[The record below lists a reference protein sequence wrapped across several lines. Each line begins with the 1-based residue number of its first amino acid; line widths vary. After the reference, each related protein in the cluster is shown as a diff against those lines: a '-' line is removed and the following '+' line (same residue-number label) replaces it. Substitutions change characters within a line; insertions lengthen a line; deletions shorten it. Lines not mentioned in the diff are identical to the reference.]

1 MRKSLVIIVFLV
13 SSAATVLVPHA
24 AYATLPI
31 GSQSRV
37 SFMGSDGD
45 VNRIGIYPDSAYSS
59 QSDRSLVVWEGNN
72 EATVGEYEIYGRII
86 DGQGNPVTD
95 QFRISD
101 MGPDAN
107 VNFSAST
114 PAIAYN
120 PQANEFLVVWYGDD
134 TTDGEYEIF
143 GQRIS
148 AEGVE
153 IGTNDFRISDAGPDG
168 SSQYL
173 AWYPSVTYNHG
184 SNNYLVVWNGD
195 DTTPGNNESEVFG
208 QTLASNG
215 IETGT
220 NDFRISSM
228 GNDGDTTMAAYEA
241 SLISSTNANE
251 FLVVWYG
258 DDTTDEE
265 FEVYGQRI
273 SAEGTELGSDD
284 FHISDMGPD
293 GNTTFSAYFPSV
305 AYDSYSNAYLV
316 TWHGVD
322 SVPGIDDREIFGQR
336 LSADGS
342 EIGTNDFRIS
352 NMGPDGNASYSA
364 YTPKV
369 TYNSGAEEFLTVWNA
384 TGGDFASNEYEIYGQ
399 RLASDGAE
407 TGTND
412 LRISAMGPDG
422 DIKYNAFDPSLIY
435 NSRSNE
441 YLAIWWGDDNSGGLV
456 DSEYEIFARR
466 TGAGVLVDRTAP
478 KITVKIKKFKLGKG
492 KKRPKIRM
500 ELLCDENCSATYG
513 TTFLPKKRVKG
524 LSKLKTG
531 SVALAAGKAKT
542 VTVRL
547 TKKQAKKLRKAA
559 KPVRKKGRKRRK
571 RKRLKVKVEASARDA
586 AGNETTSSATRKI
599 AR

>member
-1 MRKSLVIIVFLV
+1 MRKKLAILIFLV
-13 SSAATVLVPHA
+13 TGAATALEPYA

-45 VNRIGIYPDSAYSS
+45 VNRIAINPASAYSP

-72 EATVGEYEIYGRII
+72 EATVGEYEIYGRIL
-86 DGQGNPVTD
+86 DGQGNPVTN

-107 VNFSAST
+107 ANFNAST
-114 PAIAYN
+114 SAVAYN
-120 PQANEFLVVWYGDD
+120 SQADEFLVVWHGDD
-134 TTDGEYEIF
+134 TTHNEYEIY
-143 GQRIS
+143 GQRVS
-148 AEGVE
+148 VDGTEL
-153 IGTNDFRISDAGPDG
+153 GTNDFRISDAGPDG
-168 SSQYL
+168 DFQYR
-173 AWYPSVTYNHG
+173 AWHPSVKYNHG

-228 GNDGDTTMAAYEA
+228 GNDGDTTMSAYDA
-241 SLISSTNANE
+241 SLVSSTKANE

-273 SAEGTELGSDD
+273 SAEGSELGSDD
-284 FHISDMGPD
+284 FRISDMGPD
-293 GNTTFSAYFPSV
+293 GNTTFSAYLPSV
-305 AYDSYSNAYLV
+305 AYDSHSNAYLV

-352 NMGPDGNASYSA
+352 DMGPDGNASYSA
-364 YTPKV
+364 GTLKV
-369 TYNSGAEEFLTVWNA
+369 TYNSGAEEFLTVWTADDSTN
-384 TGGDFASNEYEIYGQ
+384 GEYEIYGQ
-399 RLASDGAE
+399 RIASDGAE

-412 LRISAMGPDG
+412 FRISAMGPDG
-422 DIKYNAFDPSLIY
+422 DSSYTAEYPSLSY
-435 NSRSNE
+435 NSKSNE
-441 YLAIWWGDDNSGGLV
+441 YLVFWWGDDNSGGLV
-456 DSEYEIFARR
+456 NNEYEIFTRR
-466 TGAGVLVDRTAP
+466 TGAGELVDRTAP
-478 KITVKIKKFKLGKG
+478 KLTVKIKKFKLGKG
-492 KKRPKIRM
+492 RKRPKIRM
-500 ELLCDENCSATYG
+500 ELLCDENCSATYQI
-513 TTFLPKKRVKG
+513 TFLPKKKVKG

-531 SVALAAGKAKT
+531 SVTLTAGEAKT

-547 TKKQAKKLRKAA
+547 TKKQAKKLRKVIRP
-559 KPVRKKGRKRRK
+559 KKKKGGKRRK
-571 RKRLKVKVEASARDA
+571 RKRIKVKVDASAKDA
-586 AGNETTSSATRKI
+586 AGNETTSTATRKI